1 LADWHKISAEE
12 TLKKHGVSSEKGLS
26 AKQVEES
33 RAKHGENKFH
43 EKKKEHILVQI
54 FKHFKDLAIIIL
66 VVGAL
71 LGVALLIVDAVDPA
85 QSVSVGTILKPV
97 IIFAIIALNIGLAV
111 VQERGAE
118 KALDALAVLNS
129 PQCYVLRDGSRIQIP
144 TAEVVIGDIVILKTG
159 DLIPADCRIISS
171 VDFLVDEASLTG
183 ESEPIE
189 KISDIV
195 EKVEGLGD
203 QRNMV
208 FSGCLVLGG
217 NATAIVCAS
226 GMNTQIG
233 KIAGYLN
240 TTKKLKTPLQ
250 KRLTK
255 LGRLITLVAL
265 AAAVVVLTIGFIQ
278 EGFTEINE
286 HLFVAVALAIA
297 AVPEALV
304 LIVTLILTHGVKK
317 MVGRNA
323 LIRKLQA
330 VETLGSTSVICS
342 DKTGTL
348 TMNQMS
354 IKRVWAYGA
363 DPVRDDELLDK
374 HEEMLKK
381 LLLVS
386 NVSLETPKDG
396 GEPVMVG
403 DPTERSI
410 MRLAIEKGI
419 IKTELDKEWERVNE
433 IAFSS
438 ERKMMTT
445 IVKKPDSSGYLVLTK
460 GAFDRLPIKNKSDKL
475 YSFELNDM
483 HDKFASDALRIIA
496 LASKEIKELPK
507 NIEDVESDL
516 NFEGIIGIIDPP
528 RPEAIVAIARA
539 KEAGIRT
546 VMITGDHAV
555 TAKAIAKE
563 LGIISDYKG
572 AVMTGVELAQI
583 DDDKLFEI
591 VEDVCVYARVSPED
605 KIRIVQAWQRKGEVV
620 AMTGDGVNDAPA
632 LKGADIGTAM
642 GIAGTEVAKSAS
654 DMVLVDDKYSTIV
667 DAVEEGRNVFSN
679 IRKTIYF
686 LLVAN
691 FAEILIMLLGRSIFG
706 AIPITALMLLLINVL
721 FDGIPG
727 LALAREKSDPRIMK
741 RKPFDRKESFFSG
754 GLVEV
759 MIRQVAAFTVV
770 SLIAYTLGTFWLSG
784 VPLADTLR
792 GSYSVRGLQSHTIG
806 QSMTFLVL
814 SWVAVMHVFT
824 ARSRM
829 SIFKNNPFKEN
840 KRLAWSAVIMMMVA
854 PLLMFIPGVNYA
866 IGLAYRCGDTG
877 TITAAWELFG
887 WYFWFICVGL
897 ALVPTLVAEYS
908 KFWDNYK
915 SNVNERNRIK
925 RQHID

>member
-1 LADWHKISAEE
+1 LADWHKLSSDEV
-12 TLKKHGVSSEKGLS
+12 LKRHGVNPENGLS
-26 AKQVEES
+26 AKQIEES

-43 EKKKEHILVQI
+43 DKKKEHIIVQI
-54 FKHFKDLAIIIL
+54 LKHFKDLAIIIL

-71 LGVALLIVDAVDPA
+71 LAVALLIVDAIDENA
-85 QSVSVGTILKPV
+85 TISVGSILKPV
-97 IIFAIIALNIGLAV
+97 IIFGIIALNIGLAV
-111 VQERGAE
+111 IQERGAE
-118 KALDALAVLNS
+118 KALEALAVLNS
-129 PQCYVLRDGSRIQIP
+129 PQCFVLRDGVRVQIQ
-144 TAEVVIGDIVILKTG
+144 TAEVVVGDIVLLKTG
-159 DLIPADCRIISS
+159 DLVPADCRIISS

-189 KISDIV
+189 KISDVV

-217 NATAIVCAS
+217 NARAIVCAS

-250 KRLTK
+250 KRLAK
-255 LGRLITLVAL
+255 LGRLISLVAL
-265 AAAVVVLTIGFIQ
+265 AAAAVIMTIGLIQ
-278 EGFTEINE
+278 EGWTND

-317 MVGRNA
+317 MVARNA

-348 TMNQMS
+348 TMNKMS
-354 IKRVWAYGA
+354 IRRIWAYGSE
-363 DPVRDDELLDK
+363 PVKDDEAKDI
-374 HEEMLKK
+374 HEEVIKK
-381 LLLVS
+381 LLLAS

-396 GEPVMVG
+396 GEPQMVG

-419 IKTELDKEWERVNE
+419 IKADLDKEYERVAE

-445 IVKKPDSSGYLVLTK
+445 VVKKPDGSGYLVLSK
-460 GAFDRLPIKNKSDKL
+460 GGFDFLPIKKNDKL
-475 YSFELNDM
+475 YELELQEM
-483 HDKFASDALRIIA
+483 HDKFAVDALRIIA

-507 NIEDVESDL
+507 NIEDVEKDL
-516 NFEGIIGIIDPP
+516 TFEGIIGIIDPP
-528 RPEAIVAIARA
+528 RPEAIAAIARA

-563 LGIISDYKG
+563 LGIITDYKG

-583 DDDKLFEI
+583 DDQKLYEI

-727 LALAREKSDPRIMK
+727 LALAREKADPRIMK

-759 MIRQVAAFTVV
+759 MIRQTIAFTVAALV
-770 SLIAYTLGTFWLSG
+770 AYIFGTFWLADG
-784 VPLADTLR
+784 VYLQEVLR
-792 GSYSVRGLQSHTIG
+792 GYYIPTRELPSHVTG
-806 QSMTFLVL
+806 QTMTFLTL
-814 SWVAVMHVFT
+814 GWVAVLHVFT
-824 ARSRM
+824 ARSRQ
-829 SIFKNNPFKEN
+829 SIFKNIAFKEN
-840 KRLAWSAVIMMMVA
+840 PRLAWSAVIMLLVA
-854 PLLMFIPGVNYA
+854 PILVFIPGINTA
-866 IGLAYRCGDTG
+866 IGLDWRGMN
-877 TITAAWELFG
+877 
-887 WYFWFICVGL
+887 WYHWFICIGL
-897 ALVPTLVAEYS
+897 AIVPTLIAEYS

-915 SNVNERNRIK
+915 SNINEKNRIK
-925 RQHID
+925 RQHI